1 MSKNPATSAPA
12 RAVPTDPSAEQ
23 IAQDIAAAI
32 VAHRLPPGT
41 RLREE
46 ALARAYGVSRTKIR
60 AALLMLTKDKLIRT
74 VPDKGAFVSKPS
86 AAEAREVFAVRRI
99 LETALAREFVARAKP
114 ADYRRIEAHLKQ
126 EREAVANADVQL
138 RNRLLV
144 DFHILLADV
153 VGNGVLTEMLRE
165 LYARSA
171 IITTLYQST
180 LDAAESSGEHHAFL
194 KAAKRG
200 DVDTACRL
208 MIEHLEH
215 VEHALDFSDDTPGAE
230 SDLVAALLT

>member
-1 MSKNPATSAPA
+1 MSKNPANAALPA
-12 RAVPTDPSAEQ
+12 DPSAEL

-60 AALLMLTKDKLIRT
+60 AALLMLSKDKLIQT

-99 LETALAREFVARAKP
+99 LEVALAREFVACAKA
-114 ADYRRIEAHLKQ
+114 ADYRRLEAHLKS
-126 EREAVANADVQL
+126 ERAAVAGPDLQL

-144 DFHILLADV
+144 DFHLLLADV
-153 VGNGVLTEMLRE
+153 VGNSVLTEMLRE

-171 IITTLYQST
+171 VITTLYQST
-180 LDAAESSGEHHAFL
+180 LDAAESSDEHHTFL

-200 DVDTACRL
+200 DVELACQL
-208 MIEHLEH
+208 MVEHLQH
-215 VEHALDFSDDTPGAE
+215 VEEALDFSEPGGTDN
-230 SDLVAALLT
+230 DLVMALLT